1 MFKKLVD
8 IKTKLEDVLSM
19 LRKLVC
25 IGVVSKVDTTYRR
38 VKVTF
43 PADPYPESD
52 WLPVLGMR
60 SKGVSVSCNL
70 VQGEQVLCVFLPSG
84 SMMKGYVLGTMANR
98 AAKPYVANADKFGI
112 QFKDGTLLE
121 YDQSTQTGV
130 LKIKGGTPAI
140 TVNTEKV
147 LIDSMLEVTGATQLN
162 DTLNVVKAT
171 TLMDTLTGMKTA
183 TFTGLVG
190 AAGYGSA
197 TGGAAVMNSG
207 AVMKGSVTI
216 NGVTV
221 AVISHNHEDAEG
233 RPTSTANQ

>member
-1 MFKKLVD
+1 MLKKLVD

-70 VQGEQVLCVFLPSG
+70 AQGEQVLCVFLPSG
-84 SMMKGYVLGTMANR
+84 SMMKGYVLGTMVNR
-98 AAKPYVANADKFGI
+98 SAKPYVANADKFGI

-121 YDQSTQTGV
+121 YDQSSSTGI
-130 LKIKGGTPAI
+130 LKIKGGEPAI
-140 TVNTEKV
+140 TVDESGVT
-147 LIDSMLEVTGATQLN
+147 IDSPKYTVNSPTILLNGQTHITQ
-162 DTLNVVKAT
+162 A
-171 TLMDTLTGMKTA
+171 LTGDMTA